1 MAEWRENGVMRYIVR
16 DFVDNG
22 NKPNLLAAPNII
34 TSWDDLRSAAANFGE
49 NQPYE
54 TYVYGELYRHYS
66 AEELSGV
73 PTKGSVR
80 FGVMPSGYTRSLSQ
94 APVDAQHERL
104 EELRAEQPSL
114 GMRVPSVLEAITYWY
129 ALRAKDGSV
138 ADFDKTYIRHF
149 DLRPVR
155 VGSWP
160 GVPDSFVGG
169 DGGPDLGDSS
179 AEGDDGARVL
189 VG

>member
-22 NKPNLLAAPNII
+22 NKPNLLATPNIVAG
-34 TSWDDLRSAAANFGE
+34 WDDLRSAATSFGK
-49 NQPYE
+49 NQRYE
-54 TYVYGELYRHYS
+54 TYVYEKVYRHCS

-80 FGVMPSGYTRSLSQ
+80 FGVMPSGYTRSLGQ
-94 APVDAQHERL
+94 APVDTQRERL
-104 EELRAEQPSL
+104 EQIQAEQPSL

-149 DLRPVR
+149 DLRPVLI
-155 VGSWP
+155 GSWP
-160 GVPDSFVGG
+160 DVPYSYVNGHGKPCLSCSD
-169 DGGPDLGDSS
+169 
-179 AEGDDGARVL
+179 AEGDNGARVL